1 MEAFFEILKYVLPS
15 LVVFITAYLIIKS
28 FIENEQKKRNIEV
41 KTMNFKQITPIRL
54 QAYERLTLFVE
65 RINPESLLPRVYQQ
79 GMNVELF
86 HTALLMTIRAEYE
99 HNLSQQIYVSSK
111 TWIAIKSS
119 KESVV
124 RLVNS
129 TFSTLK
135 PEAPAIELTKAI
147 MEVVTST
154 ERSPVYIAL
163 EMLKAET
170 GQYF

>member
-119 KESVV
+119 KESIV

-154 ERSPVYIAL
+154 EKSPVYIAL